1 MSCRNGEVRC
11 SSGGLSPVG
20 IKQTSFFTITV
31 PLGATL
37 PPRSRAAQIL
47 CPLRLLRHAIDQI
60 NLCRTAF
67 VDRIFWAIGPS
78 PSSLIARGVAAT
90 TPIQPAAPHQNSHFV
105 NSAKSE
111 SRTKINRGVQ
121 VSPKSDRA
129 FDQAAALF
137 RILLHPRAD
146 PTAL

>member
-1 MSCRNGEVRC
+1 CW
-11 SSGGLSPVG
+11 
-20 IKQTSFFTITV
+20 
-31 PLGATL
+31 
-37 PPRSRAAQIL
+37 
-47 CPLRLLRHAIDQI
+47 
-60 NLCRTAF
+60 TAF

-90 TPIQPAAPHQNSHFV
+90 TPIHPAAPHQNSHFV

-111 SRTKINRGVQ
+111 SRMRISGGVR
-121 VSPKSDRA
+121 VSPKSDQV

-137 RILLHPRAD
+137 RFLLHPRAD